1 MTALRASGID
11 GFLRKPDPAIGA
23 LLIYGDEI
31 DAVRE
36 IAARAVKKFAG
47 SLDDPFAVTVLAD
60 DDLASD
66 PARLI
71 DEVQS
76 MSMFG
81 GNKTIWIK
89 SAEQGFLKAVLPVL
103 EGTISGNFIVAEAGS
118 LAKSSPLRSAFEK
131 SSHAYAVPLYG
142 ADPEEIMS
150 IATQVLARDKLRMDQ
165 DVAHRFLELAGTA
178 RGLVR
183 REAEKLALYCL
194 GQARVS
200 VADVEAV
207 CGNDSGR
214 GTDQLADS
222 VFGGDVEDADR
233 LFHDL
238 LQGGTDAGR
247 LLSVVHQHGMK
258 LQDFRVAIERG
269 AAVDQALR
277 QARPPIF
284 FRRLDKL
291 KAQLRAWSLSELV
304 NAGHTLGTNVLAVRQ
319 NAGLGQAIASRCLL
333 SVARQ
338 GRKLRQDR

>member
-60 DDLASD
+60 GDLASD

-131 SSHAYAVPLYG
+131 SAHACAVPLYG
-142 ADPEEIMS
+142 ADPEEIVS

>member
-23 LLIYGDEI
+23 LLIYGEEI
-31 DAVRE
+31 DSVRE

-47 SLDDPFAVTVLAD
+47 SLDDPFAVTVMAD
-60 DDLASD
+60 GDLASD

-81 GNKTIWIK
+81 GNKAIWIK

-103 EGTISGNFIVAEAGS
+103 DGKISGNLIVAEAGG
-118 LAKSSPLRSAFEK
+118 LAKSSPLRTAFEK
-131 SSHAYAVPLYG
+131 SAHAYAVPLYE
-142 ADPEEIMS
+142 ADPEEIVS
-150 IATQVLARDKLRMDQ
+150 VAALVLAKDKLRMEQ
-165 DVAHRFLELAGTA
+165 DAAHRFLELAGTA

-194 GQARVS
+194 GQTLVS

-207 CGNDSGR
+207 CGNDIGA
-214 GTDQLADS
+214 GPDQLADS
-222 VFGGDVEDADR
+222 VFGGEVEDADR
-233 LFHDL
+233 LFHAL
-238 LQGGTDAGR
+238 LHGGTDAGR
-247 LLSVVHQHGMK
+247 LLSVVHQHAMK
-258 LQDFRVAIERG
+258 LQDFRIAVERG

-284 FRRLDKL
+284 FRRQDKL
-291 KAQLRAWSLSELV
+291 KAQLRYWTLSELV

-319 NAGLGQAIASRCLL
+319 NASLGQAIASRCLL

-338 GRKLRQDR
+338 GLKFRQER